1 MVCWPECLQARHR
14 APRFG
19 YKSKR
24 PKRYGIITRTGKME
38 MIKLFRIIGVGAA
51 APANWVIGQFG
62 DPKEALAEYNSE
74 FRRAKSEGIDDGRP
88 ELEFVTDNREV
99 EYFLAEEE
107 VTHTP
112 ARRDASVET
121 GRWGLAR
128 KRGGA

>member
-1 MVCWPECLQARHR
+1 
-14 APRFG
+14 
-19 YKSKR
+19 
-24 PKRYGIITRTGKME
+24 

-51 APANWVIGQFG
+51 SPANWIIGQF
-62 DPKEALAEYNSE
+62 DTAKDALAEYNSE

-107 VTHTP
+107 FTHTP
-112 ARRDASVET
+112 DRRDEGVET

-128 KRGGA
+128 KRGVP